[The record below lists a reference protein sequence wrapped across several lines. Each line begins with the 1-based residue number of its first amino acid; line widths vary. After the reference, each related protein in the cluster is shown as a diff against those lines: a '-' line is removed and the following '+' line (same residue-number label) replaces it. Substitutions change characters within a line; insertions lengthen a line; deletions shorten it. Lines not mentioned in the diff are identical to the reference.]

1 VKTKLGI
8 AQRLPRGQYR
18 GKHLAQTALKVTK
31 TPSREEKKKIKT
43 GKDSEPV
50 LIIPCQYT
58 EKNKNSKRA
67 FVFGKTA
74 LSQFPIFYFLHVSV
88 FLYMESN

>member
-8 AQRLPRGQYR
+8 AQRLPR
-18 GKHLAQTALKVTK
+18 VTK

-43 GKDSEPV
+43 DKDSEPA
-50 LIIPCQYT
+50 LIPCQYN
-58 EKNKNSKRA
+58 EKTRIPSELLFMKKLP
-67 FVFGKTA
+67 
-74 LSQFPIFYFLHVSV
+74 LSVPCFLYVSV